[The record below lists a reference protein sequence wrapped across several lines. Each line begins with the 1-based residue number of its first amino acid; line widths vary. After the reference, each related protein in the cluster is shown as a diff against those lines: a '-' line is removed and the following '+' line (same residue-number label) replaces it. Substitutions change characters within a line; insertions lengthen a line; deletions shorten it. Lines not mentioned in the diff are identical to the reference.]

1 MPVVP
6 SYDFIAAATAIIET
20 AQATGVVASETF
32 NMVNAAEAI
41 AAEMMGA
48 YVATG
53 AAASTEAVAA
63 EVAAGVTIG
72 TGGTILIAGAAVAL
86 IGGIIAAYV
95 ATRPDLE
102 TPDVELPAYS
112 GKSFGPIQLAEYH
125 TNAADDTVIIDKRG
139 TSMIAGVGEKLQFGP
154 DLFLRCQFRSVEQ
167 NLVSWNFVHANDI
180 SYTYHYD
187 IGDDSIIQFVWRKNT
202 DDVIVV
208 DEAHPPMLV
217 HQDPVSQGSHIIQPI
232 VYVKDVGYRLMPDYE
247 FPASTISNIN
257 GLRRDVWTYLSKYA
271 YNHEP
276 AAPSSITQRRQSY
289 AESFPT
295 VQNNQH
301 IEIDT
306 GTATPEN
313 PNPTIEQIYQ
323 QTNNLLQSPTQSGQ
337 QTTGFNYKPSFEIKK
352 NPAPEPAP
360 TPTPDPVPTPT
371 PTPTPVVDPV
381 PPPPLPVLP
390 STGMFYCYNPTQ
402 LEAREFVEFM
412 LSTGFDIDSLKKLF
426 ADPADYVIDFVAVP
440 VKPLVTPDKYNV
452 KIGSVAT
459 GVGMHMVT
467 SQFVTVD
474 CGSIDVTPQYNNYLD
489 YAPHSSMRVFLPYI
503 GSVDVD
509 IDMVM
514 GGSLSIKYNF
524 DVLTG
529 ACVAT
534 LTASRTAHGVTL
546 NSVIG
551 EYSGNAIMH
560 LPIRARSWDTSI
572 GQLAATTAS
581 LLSGNVVGAAAG
593 GVGIATGIAKPKITG
608 GGSVSGCSGFL
619 GSQTPYATFTIPRAA
634 TSNDYKRVSGGAG
647 GFYALLNTVHG
658 YTVVKDLH
666 IDDAPFTAEELN
678 ELYDILKGGVYL
690 P

>member
-6 SYDFIAAATAIIET
+6 SYDFVAAATAIIET

-32 NMVNAAEAI
+32 NMANAAEAI

-102 TPDVELPAYS
+102 TPEVELPAYS
-112 GKSFGPIQLAEYH
+112 GKSFGPILLAEH
-125 TNAADDTVIIDKRG
+125 RINAADDTVIVDKRG
-139 TSMIAGVGEKLQFGP
+139 TAMLGQVGDRIQFGE
-154 DLFLRCQFRSVEQ
+154 DLFLTCRFKTDDPKINWTFEHGDGTSYIYV
-167 NLVSWNFVHANDI
+167 I
-180 SYTYHYD
+180 SSTEREV
-187 IGDDSIIQFVWRKNT
+187 IQFVWRPI
-202 DDVIVV
+202 DDAIIL

-217 HQDPVSQGSHIIQPI
+217 WQDPSGVGSHIVQPI
-232 VYVKDVGYRLMPDYE
+232 VYVKDVGYKLMPDYE
-247 FPASTISNIN
+247 IPSSAYSNPN
-257 GLRRDVWTYLSKYA
+257 GLKRGAWSQLAPHA
-271 YNHEP
+271 YNQEP
-276 AAPSSITQRRQSY
+276 SVPASITQRRQSY

-323 QTNNLLQSPTQSGQ
+323 QTNKLLQSPTQSGQ

-402 LEAREFVEFM
+402 LEARKFVEFM

-440 VKPLVTPDKYNV
+440 VKPLITPDKYNV
-452 KIGSVAT
+452 KIGSGAT

-467 SQFVTVD
+467 SQFVTID
-474 CGSIDVTPQYNNYLD
+474 CGSIDITPQYNNYLD

-658 YTVVKDLH
+658 YTAVKDLH